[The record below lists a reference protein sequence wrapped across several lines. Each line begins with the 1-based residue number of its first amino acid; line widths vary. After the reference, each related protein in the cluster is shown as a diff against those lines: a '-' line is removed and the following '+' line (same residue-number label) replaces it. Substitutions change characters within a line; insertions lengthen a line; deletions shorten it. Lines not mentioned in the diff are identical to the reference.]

1 MRHLEGED
9 GCLLLS
15 RPQTRNLLLID
26 NPYHVEPGVNVGVL
40 ALKCFPPEQF
50 LCAEVRI
57 RLHQWVDEVAR
68 IQILGFVWI
77 DQDVGEWRSRVA
89 DISNLRQQ
97 CDDLT
102 DHLVRC
108 RDRSLQARRVD
119 TGLIAFIVDDHERRL
134 RKKSRRS
141 GLQLLLE
148 RSEEHT
154 SELQSLMRISYAVF
168 CLKKK

>member
-9 GCLLLS
+9 GCLLRS

-77 DQDVGEWRSRVA
+77 DQVVGEWRSRVA
-89 DISNLRQQ
+89 DISNLRHQ
-97 CDDLT
+97 CDAPT
-102 DHLVRC
+102 DTLC
-108 RDRSLQARRVD
+108 P
-119 TGLIAFIVDDHERRL
+119 FIERRL
-134 RKKSRRS
+134 KGRVR
-141 GLQLLLE
+141 E
-148 RSEEHT
+148 T
-154 SELQSLMRISYAVF
+154 V
-168 CLKKK
+168 

>member
-9 GCLLLS
+9 GCLLRS

-89 DISNLRQQ
+89 
-97 CDDLT
+97 
-102 DHLVRC
+102 
-108 RDRSLQARRVD
+108 
-119 TGLIAFIVDDHERRL
+119 
-134 RKKSRRS
+134 
-141 GLQLLLE
+141 
-148 RSEEHT
+148 RSEEQT
-154 SELQSLMRISYAVF
+154 SELQSLMRISYAVL
-168 CLKKK
+168 CLKKKKKTT